1 MSNNCDCGNRGASR
15 FCIFPECLKAKTG
28 RFGKVQRYN
37 HATQKHITVGD
48 KKIYQRS
55 SWEGNFA
62 RALEWHKQTE
72 ELFEGKIVYDWF
84 HEPRTFMFDP
94 KAAEEANK
102 RYGSNLSGIR
112 KGTTSYKPDFL
123 VTFVNPVFN
132 NQYLHAKEEINIPL
146 INDWMEVKGQ
156 FKSKDFTK
164 QLRMKKYH
172 GIDVRFIDQQWFAL
186 NARFYRTRIP
196 EWEIT

>member
-62 RALEWHKQTE
+62 RALEWHRISYVP
-72 ELFEGKIVYDWF
+72 FNDAIVLDWY
-84 HEPRTFMFDP
+84 HEPKTFMFDP
-94 KAAEEANK
+94 QAAKEAN
-102 RYGSNLSGIR
+102 RRFGSNLTGIK
-112 KGTTSYKPDFL
+112 KGTTSYKPDFR
-123 VTFVNPVFN
+123 VAFCDATEFN
-132 NQYLHAKEEINIPL
+132 FDKGVAKSVDSWVWSE
-146 INDWMEVKGQ
+146 WFEVKGQ
-156 FKSKDFTK
+156 FKPKDFTK
-164 QLRMKKYH
+164 RKRMLQYH
-172 GIDVRFIDQQWFAL
+172 KIDVRFIDQQWFDL
-186 NARFYRTRIP
+186 NIRFYRTRIP